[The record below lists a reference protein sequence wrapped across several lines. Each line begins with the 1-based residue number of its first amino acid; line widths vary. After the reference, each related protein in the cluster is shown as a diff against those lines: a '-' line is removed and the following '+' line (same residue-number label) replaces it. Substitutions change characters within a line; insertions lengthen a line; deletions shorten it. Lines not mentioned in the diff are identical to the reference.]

1 MCVYMK
7 ITKDEYELPLAV
19 ADTVKELSA
28 MTGDTV
34 NTINSAMSHTKH
46 NPEKYPRCR
55 FVKVE
60 ID

>member
-1 MCVYMK
+1 MFIFESY
-7 ITKDEYELPLAV
+7 KDKYELPLAV
-19 ADTVKELSA
+19 TDTVKELSV

-46 NPEKYPRCR
+46 NPEKYQRCR
-55 FVKVE
+55 FIRVE